1 MYDIQR
7 LWSIR
12 VRNIAYLVQVN
23 KSLYKNDSEDEQCSC
38 SKINVKIKLYL
49 INKTI
54 TLYLKNITLMKSK

>member
-1 MYDIQR
+1 MMMT
-7 LWSIR
+7 
-12 VRNIAYLVQVN
+12 YLVQVN

>member
-1 MYDIQR
+1 MPFRDEGQQELEILHIQYR
-7 LWSIR
+7 SI
-12 VRNIAYLVQVN
+12 NHI
-23 KSLYKNDSEDEQCSC
+23 KNDSEDEQCSC